1 MVSRKIM
8 CSDFT
13 NNYSV
18 AADALRDFYLRSH
31 RTLDKLMAAHGASF
45 ARTKIMSFIAR
56 GGKVRSTDLAEA
68 FGFAPRTITEAVDAL
83 ERDGMVL
90 REPDLND
97 RRVKQISLTA
107 FGEEVL
113 KASEPERNRFGNRLF
128 EVLEQDEIGELARLL
143 GKLNSRL
150 GELEQEL
157 EDAGGRG
164 KK

>member
-1 MVSRKIM
+1 
-8 CSDFT
+8 
-13 NNYSV
+13 
-18 AADALRDFYLRSH
+18 
-31 RTLDKLMAAHGASF
+31 
-45 ARTKIMSFIAR
+45 MSFIDR

-107 FGEEVL
+107 LGEEVL
-113 KASEPERNRFGNRLF
+113 KASEPERTRFGNRLF
-128 EVLEQDEIGELARLL
+128 EALEQDEISELAALL
-143 GKLNSRL
+143 RKLNSRL
-150 GELEQEL
+150 GELEEEL
-157 EDAGGRG
+157 ADAGGRG

>member
-1 MVSRKIM
+1 M

-13 NNYSV
+13 NNTAQ
-18 AADALRDFYLRSH
+18 AAQALRDFYLRSH
-31 RTLDKLMAAHGASF
+31 RTMDKLMAAQGASF
-45 ARTKIMSFIAR
+45 ARTKMMSFIER

-90 REPDLND
+90 READIND

-107 FGEEVL
+107 LGQEVL
-113 KASEPERNRFGNRLF
+113 KASEPERTRFGNRLF
-128 EVLEQDEIGELARLL
+128 EALEQDEIGELTRLL

-157 EDAGGRG
+157 AEAGGRG
-164 KK
+164 SK

>member
-1 MVSRKIM
+1 M

-13 NNYSV
+13 NNYAQ
-18 AADALRDFYLRSH
+18 AAEALRDFYLRSH
-31 RTLDKLMAAHGASF
+31 RTLDKLMAAQGASF
-45 ARTKIMSFIAR
+45 ARTKIMSFIER

-107 FGEEVL
+107 LGQEVL
-113 KASEPERNRFGNRLF
+113 KASEPERARFGNRLF
-128 EVLEQDEIGELARLL
+128 EALEQDEIGELARLL
-143 GKLNSRL
+143 GKLNRRL

-157 EDAGGRG
+157 GDVGGAGR
-164 KK
+164 K

>member
-1 MVSRKIM
+1 M

-13 NNYSV
+13 NNYSE

-31 RTLDKLMAAHGASF
+31 RTLDKLMAAQGASF
-45 ARTKIMSFIAR
+45 ARTKIMSFIDR

-107 FGEEVL
+107 LGEEVL
-113 KASEPERNRFGNRLF
+113 KASEPERTRFGNRLF
-128 EVLEQDEIGELARLL
+128 EALEQDEISELAALL
-143 GKLNSRL
+143 RKLNSRL
-150 GELEQEL
+150 GELEEEL
-157 EDAGGRG
+157 ADAGGRG